1 MKKKIIVSFSIILVI
16 VSGILYYLKS
26 TNFKKEENQKKIEAE
41 ELNKFSSNII
51 ENVKYST
58 KDINGNEYIITARVG
73 EIDINNNE
81 VIFLKKVNGT
91 INLSDNNS
99 INIYS
104 EFGKY
109 NINNFDTI
117 FSKNVII
124 NYLDNK
130 IEGQYLDFSIQRN
143 SMIISKNVI
152 LTNLNNTIKTDVVEI
167 NIKTKDTKVYM
178 YDKNKKVSIE
188 RKN

>member
-1 MKKKIIVSFSIILVI
+1 M
-16 VSGILYYLKS
+16 
-26 TNFKKEENQKKIEAE
+26 
-41 ELNKFSSNII
+41 
-51 ENVKYST
+51 
-58 KDINGNEYIITARVG
+58 NG
-73 EIDINNNE
+73 
-81 VIFLKKVNGT
+81 K

-117 FSKNVII
+117 FSKNVLI

-143 SMIISKNVI
+143 SMLISKNVI

-167 NIKTKDTKVYM
+167 NIKTKDTKIYM

-188 RKN
+188 RNN